1 MFLPGIILHMLNIFL
16 AIPTVNIPEHLSPT
30 ILIAFLES
38 SFAPLAKII
47 FFPFIFSIPNS
58 ELVQSTSLFSS
69 IFKTIVFNF
78 KSTLHLSKRS
88 INVFLYS
95 CPFIAFSLLI
105 L

>member
-1 MFLPGIILHMLNIFL
+1 MLNIFL

-30 ILIAFLES
+30 ILIAFLEP

-69 IFKTIVFNF
+69 IFKRLLDSSCCSF
-78 KSTLHLSKRS
+78 KVS
-88 INVFLYS
+88 IFFKLK
-95 CPFIAFSLLI
+95 L
-105 L
+105 